1 MAQNSK
7 AVHPKGDFFDLKG
20 TGSNVKTEIVAGL
33 TTFFTM
39 AYIIFVN
46 PGILAAAGIPES
58 AVLIATCI
66 SAAIGTFLMS
76 FLANYPFALASGMGL
91 NAFFAYT
98 ICGSMGFSWQAGLAA
113 VFLSG
118 IIFILITVTGLRT
131 AIVNAIPMSLKKAI
145 SGGIGLFI
153 AFIGFKNRRN
163 RSFQRVYLYRSGNF
177 QQSYRDPVCD
187 RPDYYHSAGGM
198 EGQGQLAD
206 RYRRNLHYR
215 RYYAV
220 CAGLQRWYARAG
232 CILL

>member
-7 AVHPKGDFFDLKG
+7 AVHPKGELFFDLKG

-98 ICGSMGFSWQAGLAA
+98 ICGTMGFSWQAGLAA

-131 AIVNAIPMSLKKAI
+131 AIVNASPMSFEKRQSAAVSASLSLLSALKTPE
-145 SGGIGLFI
+145 S
-153 AFIGFKNRRN
+153 
-163 RSFQRVYLYRSGNF
+163 
-177 QQSYRDPVCD
+177 
-187 RPDYYHSAGGM
+187 
-198 EGQGQLAD
+198 
-206 RYRRNLHYR
+206 
-215 RYYAV
+215 
-220 CAGLQRWYARAG
+220 
-232 CILL
+232 